1 MSLQAL
7 SDYTIISRYSS
18 YLKNKKRRETWGEMT
33 DRVFLMHAE
42 KYKDALENEEFVKE
56 FDFAHSFVKKKR
68 VLGSQRA
75 LQFGGDPIFKHPA
88 KIYNCLAQETDFI
101 TSTGVKSFFDFD
113 DGDDLTVL
121 THTGTWKPAKVKSYG
136 DQKLYEIN
144 LRRGK
149 ATHTVFATENH
160 RWLLDSGEETTKL
173 KVGDSLLASTNIFS
187 EFDYENATP
196 FEKLYWCYGYV
207 FGDGTKVKK
216 DGDYQYSM
224 VRLCGDDIKYE
235 DRFIEMGFKTS
246 TSLSLDG
253 DIICYTGKY
262 LKTTPDPRQDSI
274 EQIRAFVHGYLSAD
288 GAKNKNPEKTSPFIS
303 IQSSD
308 IDHIDFI
315 RECFPMVGMYIISER
330 DLTGQVTNYGTRPYT
345 ISFKLNNST
354 GRENKY
360 SSKFM
365 VESIKDS
372 ERFEKVWCLEVE
384 DDQSFVLPFGVTT
397 GNCSYGYIDRVA
409 AFSEA
414 MYLLLCGCGVGFS
427 VQKKHIS
434 KLPNIST
441 LTGEN
446 VIFIP
451 EDSIEG
457 WAECVRVLVES
468 YFLGDSE
475 FYGKSIQFDLSNIRP
490 EGAMIAGRFKAPG
503 PEGLRSSLEK
513 MKQVFEDRLALGETR
528 LHAIDVYDLIMH
540 ASDAVLSGGVRRS
553 ATICLFSKD
562 DPEMMSAKTGDWFIK
577 NPQRG
582 RSNNSVLLLK
592 DEISREDFAKIMK
605 STREFGEPGFVF
617 ADSEDI
623 GYNPCVEIGM
633 YPQTE
638 DGRSGWQ
645 FCNLCEIN
653 GKYCDT
659 VEKFYD
665 CCKAAAILGTMQSG
679 YTQFTY
685 LSKETQ
691 EITER
696 EALLGCSITGIMD
709 NPDILLDPE
718 TQRNGAYIV
727 KETNKIIAKMIGIRP
742 AARTTAVKPAGSTS
756 CVLSTGS
763 GIHPH
768 HAKRYIRRVQANRAE
783 FPLQHFQ
790 KINPLAVEKSV
801 WSANGTDYV
810 ISFLCEVPKTAI
822 TKNKMGAV
830 ELLKKVQLTQQNWVE
845 SGTNPE
851 YCVVPYVRH
860 NVSNTITVKED
871 EWQDIEDYIYDN
883 RKWFAGISLL
893 PASGDLDYPQAPFTS
908 VLDAKELVEEY
919 GEGSL
924 MASGLIVDGLAAFNN
939 NLWAA
944 CDCLNGI
951 GEVVNIIPEPVEPSI
966 PAKIK
971 TKADFQ
977 LALDYYNDLELY
989 EKNFKKLDWLR
1000 RSRQF
1005 AERYFEGNV
1014 KKMCHCLKHVYT
1026 FKQWIDLKREYVE
1039 IDWSEATEE
1048 T

>member
-18 YLKNKKRRETWGEMT
+18 YLKGKKRRETWGEMT
-33 DRVFLMHAE
+33 DRVFQMHSE
-42 KYKDALENEEFVKE
+42 KYKDALTNEEFIKE

-75 LQFGGDPIFKHPA
+75 LQFGGDPIFKHQA
-88 KIYNCLAQETDFI
+88 KIY
-101 TSTGVKSFFDFD
+101 
-113 DGDDLTVL
+113 
-121 THTGTWKPAKVKSYG
+121 
-136 DQKLYEIN
+136 
-144 LRRGK
+144 
-149 ATHTVFATENH
+149 
-160 RWLLDSGEETTKL
+160 
-173 KVGDSLLASTNIFS
+173 
-187 EFDYENATP
+187 
-196 FEKLYWCYGYV
+196 
-207 FGDGTKVKK
+207 
-216 DGDYQYSM
+216 
-224 VRLCGDDIKYE
+224 
-235 DRFIEMGFKTS
+235 
-246 TSLSLDG
+246 
-253 DIICYTGKY
+253 
-262 LKTTPDPRQDSI
+262 
-274 EQIRAFVHGYLSAD
+274 
-288 GAKNKNPEKTSPFIS
+288 
-303 IQSSD
+303 
-308 IDHIDFI
+308 
-315 RECFPMVGMYIISER
+315 
-330 DLTGQVTNYGTRPYT
+330 
-345 ISFKLNNST
+345 
-354 GRENKY
+354 
-360 SSKFM
+360 
-365 VESIKDS
+365 
-372 ERFEKVWCLEVE
+372 
-384 DDQSFVLPFGVTT
+384 
-397 GNCSYGYIDRVA
+397 NCSYGYIDRVA

-427 VQKKHIS
+427 VQKKHVS
-434 KLPNIST
+434 KLPTISPRSRGKT
-441 LTGEN
+441 ITY
-446 VIFIP
+446 IP
-451 EDSIEG
+451 DDSIEG
-457 WAECVRVLVES
+457 WSECVRVLVES
-468 YFLGDSE
+468 YFDTDSE
-475 FYGKSIQFDLSNIRP
+475 YSGYEILFDLCNIRP
-490 EGAMIAGRFKAPG
+490 EGAMIAGKFKAPG
-503 PEGLRSSLEK
+503 PEGLRASLEK
-513 MKQVFEDRLALGETR
+513 MKQVFEDRLALIENR

-617 ADSEDI
+617 SDSEDI

-633 YPQTE
+633 FPQTE

-659 VEKFYD
+659 EEKFYD
-665 CCKAAAILGTMQSG
+665 CCRAAAILGTMQSG
-679 YTQFTY
+679 YTQFKY
-685 LSKETQ
+685 LAKETQ

-709 NPDILLDPE
+709 NPDILLNPE
-718 TQRNGAYIV
+718 IQQKGAQIV
-727 KETNKIIAKMIGIRP
+727 KDINKKIAALIGIRQ

-845 SGTNPE
+845 YGTNQDL
-851 YCVVPYVRH
+851 CVVPHVRH

-893 PASGDLDYPQAPFTS
+893 AASGDLDYPQAPFTS

-951 GEVVNIIPEPVEPSI
+951 GEVIVKMNEPEEPQIPS
-966 PAKIK
+966 KNK
-971 TKADFQ
+971 TKVDLQMVLEYYEQ
-977 LALDYYNDLELY
+977 LDEY
-989 EKNFKKLDWLR
+989 ETNFKKLDWLR
-1000 RSRQF
+1000 RSNQF
-1005 AERYFEGNV
+1005 AERYFDGNV

-1039 IDWSEATEE
+1039 IDWSEAVEE
-1048 T
+1048 DETFIDANTMGAQACAGGACQLL